1 MEVTPLMPHRKCRA
15 TAALIVVAD
24 WPRPI
29 DRIDE
34 ADSSAAFDLLVAV
47 DLQGLG
53 FGAALEQDIAIS
65 APIIPTIQPDP
76 PKVTPRELSVGDPR
90 RILRGRVSIRVKG
103 VTSRS
108 SGALIVL
115 KSPGGGR
122 EK

>member
-15 TAALIVVAD
+15 TAALIVVTD

-34 ADSSAAFDLLVAV
+34 VDSSAAFDLLIAV